1 MIEKLW
7 KRLMGTSVADKKAS
21 ETKKTKSDILYSVG
35 CDHPGTVSVE
45 EVEVQGLEKAEAAM
59 KKLSSLIGL
68 HAVKEQVERL
78 TAFAWMI
85 KVREANGFSNQPLSL
100 HMAFKGNPGT
110 GKTTV
115 ARILG
120 EVLFSVGVL
129 ENPTVVEVSRSDLIG
144 EYIGQSLPKVNKV
157 ISRAKGGILLI
168 DEAYSVVRS
177 DSMRD
182 YGYEVLDHLV
192 KTMEDR
198 RDEVMVIFTGYQK
211 ELEEFLDINTG
222 LKSRINYHML
232 FPDYSKEE
240 LVEIFKSL
248 AHERNFEI
256 SPEALMKLNENI
268 VPHPDNGRYIR
279 NVLERSI
286 IKKAINLY
294 EKKDTKNLKILTEED
309 IVIPPQEMKKGI
321 VGFVQ

>member
-1 MIEKLW
+1 MMDRFW
-7 KRLMGTSVADKKAS
+7 KWITNSTEQHEAESKKNQ
-21 ETKKTKSDILYSVG
+21 SDILHGS
-35 CDHPGTVSVE
+35 CQKNPGTIAADDF
-45 EVEVQGLEKAEAAM
+45 EVQKLSNAEAALQ
-59 KKLSSLIGL
+59 KLSSLVGL
-68 HAVKEQVERL
+68 HAVKEQVRRL
-78 TAFAWMI
+78 TAFAWMMR
-85 KVREANGFSNQPLSL
+85 VREANGYPNQPLSL

-129 ENPTVVEVSRSDLIG
+129 ESPTVVEVSRSDLIG

-211 ELEEFLDINTG
+211 EMEEFLDINTG
-222 LKSRINYHML
+222 LKSRINYHMV
-232 FPDYSKEE
+232 FPDYSRDE
-240 LVEIFKSL
+240 LVEIFQTL
-248 AHERNFEI
+248 AGERNFEV
-256 SPEALMKLNENI
+256 SPEALAKLKAEI
-268 VPHPDNGRYIR
+268 GPHPDNGRFVR

-286 IKKAINLY
+286 VKKAMNLY
-294 EKKDTKNLKILTEED
+294 DSKDTSNLRILNAED
-309 IVIPPQEMKKGI
+309 IVVPPQELKKGV
-321 VGFVQ
+321 VGFVR